1 MKILVIG
8 SGGREHAL
16 CWKIAQSKK
25 VEQVYCAPGNAGTA
39 VVAENVS
46 IAATDLAKLAEFVE
60 KNNIDLTVVGPEAPL
75 VEGIVDEFQKKHLRI
90 FGPNRA
96 AAFLEGS
103 KVFAKELLEKY
114 NIPTAAFK
122 VFSDSAEAIA
132 YIEEVGAPL
141 VVKADGLAA
150 GKGVVVAKTIEE
162 ATSAVISIL
171 DDQVFGEAGNQ
182 VLLEECLFG
191 EEASILAFTDGR
203 TILPMASSQDHKRI
217 FDNDKGPNTGGM
229 GAYSPA
235 PIVTDKLMKEIC
247 DKILTPT
254 VNALAKEG
262 VHYKGVL
269 YCGLMLT
276 DRGPFVLEYNVRFGD
291 PETQVILPRM
301 KTDLVDI
308 FDAVID
314 GKLKGKKIEWDSR
327 PGVCVVM
334 AAGGYP
340 GKYEKGKEITGL
352 AAAAALKDTV
362 VFHAGT
368 KLAAEKIVTS
378 GGRVLGVTALGEGIK
393 GAIDNAYQAVSKI
406 RFDGMQYRKDIG
418 KKALEKKI

>member
-1 MKILVIG
+1 
-8 SGGREHAL
+8 
-16 CWKIAQSKK
+16 
-25 VEQVYCAPGNAGTA
+25 
-39 VVAENVS
+39 
-46 IAATDLAKLAEFVE
+46 
-60 KNNIDLTVVGPEAPL
+60 
-75 VEGIVDEFQKKHLRI
+75 
-90 FGPNRA
+90 
-96 AAFLEGS
+96 
-103 KVFAKELLEKY
+103 
-114 NIPTAAFK
+114 
-122 VFSDSAEAIA
+122 
-132 YIEEVGAPL
+132 
-141 VVKADGLAA
+141 
-150 GKGVVVAKTIEE
+150 
-162 ATSAVISIL
+162 
-171 DDQVFGEAGNQ
+171 
-182 VLLEECLFG
+182 
-191 EEASILAFTDGR
+191 
-203 TILPMASSQDHKRI
+203 
-217 FDNDKGPNTGGM
+217 
-229 GAYSPA
+229 
-235 PIVTDKLMKEIC
+235 
-247 DKILTPT
+247 
-254 VNALAKEG
+254 
-262 VHYKGVL
+262 
-269 YCGLMLT
+269 
-276 DRGPFVLEYNVRFGD
+276 
-291 PETQVILPRM
+291 M